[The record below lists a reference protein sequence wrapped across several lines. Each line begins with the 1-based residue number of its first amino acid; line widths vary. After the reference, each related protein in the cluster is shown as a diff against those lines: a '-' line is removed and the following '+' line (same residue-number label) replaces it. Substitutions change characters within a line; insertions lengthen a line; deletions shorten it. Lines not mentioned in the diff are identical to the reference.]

1 MLLTKNDLDTYLK
14 YRNITIS
21 EEFADELLERFG
33 KQFMDDAGHIMEY
46 SEQDISEQLRKSIQK
61 HIEGGVKID

>member
-21 EEFADELLERFG
+21 KEFTDELLKRFG
-33 KQFMDDAGHIMEY
+33 KPFMDDAGHNMEY

-61 HIEGGVKID
+61 YIDGGSK